1 MTKPRSVRTVWPKY
15 SPWQERR
22 AKLQLDRIE
31 RWLLEHQ
38 APHELRIR
46 ELLHRQVDAWR

>member
-1 MTKPRSVRTVWPKY
+1 MRKPRSVRTVTPRY
-15 SPWQERR
+15 NPFQEQR
-22 AKLQLDRIE
+22 AKAQLERIE
-31 RWLLEHQ
+31 AWLHEHQ

>member
-1 MTKPRSVRTVWPKY
+1 MTKPRSVRTVWPKH
-15 SPWQERR
+15 STFQAER
-22 AKLQLDRIE
+22 AKLQLERIE
-31 RWLLEHQ
+31 AWLREHQ